1 MKLFEMSRNQEVKLE
16 WIEAAEVSL
25 WIKREDELHPQVSGN
40 KFRKLKYNLQ
50 EASNLGCHT
59 LLTFGGAYSNHIS
72 ALAYAGKLKG
82 LNTIGIIR
90 GDELALRPDLV
101 AENPTLSKA
110 ADLGMQLEFVSRE
123 MYRSRHEEAFIAHLR
138 DRYGDFYLVPE
149 GGTNDLAI
157 RGCEEILNS
166 GDQGFDYICVSVGT
180 GGTMTGLINSAS
192 PGQKVLGFSSLKGDF
207 LGSEIRKN
215 AIRTENWSLV
225 NDYHFGGYAKI
236 NEKLISFIN
245 QFYQSTTIPLDPVY
259 TGKMIYGLAD
269 MIRNKRF
276 EKNSRILAIHTGG
289 LQGIE
294 GMNQK
299 LKRKKLPL
307 ICVGDE

>member
-1 MKLFEMSRNQEVKLE
+1 MDMSRNQEVKI
-16 WIEAAEVSL
+16 WGAESAPVSL
-25 WIKREDELHPQVSGN
+25 WMKREDELHPHISGN

-50 EASNLGCHT
+50 EATDLGFHT

-72 ALAYAGKLKG
+72 ALASAGRMKG
-82 LNTIGIIR
+82 MKTIGIIR
-90 GDELALRPDLV
+90 GDELEVRPDLIM
-101 AENPTLSKA
+101 ENPTLSFA
-110 ADLGMQLEFVSRE
+110 ANMGMQLEFVSRE
-123 MYRSRHEEAFIAHLR
+123 LYRSRHEEDFIALLR
-138 DRYGDFYLVPE
+138 QRFGDFYLVPE
-149 GGTNDLAI
+149 GGTNELAV
-157 RGCEEILNS
+157 RGCEEILTQE
-166 GDQGFDYICVSVGT
+166 DEDFDFVCVAVGT
-180 GGTMTGLINSAS
+180 GGTMTGLINTVSES
-192 PGQKVLGFSSLKGDF
+192 QRVLGFPSLKGEF
-207 LGSEIRKN
+207 LDKEIAKN

-245 QFYQSTTIPLDPVY
+245 QFYRSTTIPLDPVY
-259 TGKMIYGLAD
+259 TGKMMYGLLD

-276 EKNSRILAIHTGG
+276 EKGCRILAIHTGG

-299 LKRKKLPL
+299 LKKKKMPL